1 MAKSAPEDKKPAN
14 AVVPYD
20 YSGDAGAGMENV
32 RADDLSIPFLM
43 MLQDL
48 SPEVK
53 KTHKDYATKGIP
65 GAQPGHMINTLT
77 RQILNPNIEKDK
89 VQFVPCMY
97 QKMYVEWKK
106 RDSGG
111 GLVMS
116 HPDITIL
123 NQTRKNDK
131 GQDELPNGNIIVTT
145 AYFFGFVI
153 ALDGEM
159 TRMVL
164 SLTSTQ
170 LKKARAWLSTATSI
184 KFTKPDGA
192 KYNPPLFSHFYNLSS
207 VVESNA
213 QGSWYGWKVEM
224 GGRIDDAAVINSARD
239 VQQQIKAGQLRL
251 GNGPAPEDDDG
262 RGHDI

>member
-1 MAKSAPEDKKPAN
+1 MATKTAPKAPEAI
-14 AVVPYD
+14 VPYD

-32 RADDLSIPFLM
+32 KADDLSIPFLM

-77 RQILNPNIEKDK
+77 RQILNPKVETDK
-89 VQFVPCMY
+89 IQFVPCMY
-97 QKMYVEWKK
+97 QKAYVEWKK
-106 RDSGG
+106 RDQGG

-116 HPDITIL
+116 HPDISIL
-123 NQTRKNDK
+123 NQCKKNDR
-131 GQDELPNGNIIVTT
+131 GQDELPNGNIVVTT

-164 SLTSTQ
+164 SMTSTQ
-170 LKKARAWLSTATSI
+170 LKKARAWLTNATSI
-184 KFTKPDGA
+184 KFTRPDGS
-192 KYNPPLFSHFYNLSS
+192 KYNPPLFSHFYNLSA

-224 GGRIDDAAVINSARD
+224 GGRIDKTEIIDAARD
-239 VQQQIKAGQLRL
+239 ISSQIKSGQARL
-251 GNGPAPEDDDG
+251 ANGTQEDPDAG
-262 RGHDI
+262 RGHDDI